1 MNPGGPENFGAHD
14 LEFSLDEALKPF
26 DSIDAELVSLKDIL
40 KNGPELSA
48 GKTSSATYLKKRPGD
63 DQRRGQLFTMTR
75 VDAGYDD

>member
-1 MNPGGPENFGAHD
+1 MNPESPINFAAHD
-14 LEFSLDEALKPF
+14 LEFSLNEASKSLDNI
-26 DSIDAELVSLKDIL
+26 DSELVSLKDIL
-40 KNGPELSA
+40 QNGPELPA